1 MENERRIK
9 EFNRTH
15 RPFYI
20 VDQDD
25 GAFSLC
31 LPFDLLE
38 GKYANYCQE
47 AFDNYARS
55 IGDPLYTSISLKTH
69 GNGYEWE
76 AAFRQTFRNDPDIGR
91 VIFIAKPEVST
102 ATVTVLIS
110 SKALANDSKRSVRT
124 PNCSRK

>member
-31 LPFDLLE
+31 LPLDLLE

-91 VIFIAKPEVST
+91 VIFDCEAGGF
-102 ATVTVLIS
+102 
-110 SKALANDSKRSVRT
+110 
-124 PNCSRK
+124 

>member
-25 GAFSLC
+25 GTFSLC

-38 GKYANYCQE
+38 GKYANYRQE
-47 AFDNYARS
+47 AFGRCFSNPFVEGAIGNSGAR
-55 IGDPLYTSISLKTH
+55 
-69 GNGYEWE
+69 
-76 AAFRQTFRNDPDIGR
+76 
-91 VIFIAKPEVST
+91 
-102 ATVTVLIS
+102 
-110 SKALANDSKRSVRT
+110 
-124 PNCSRK
+124 